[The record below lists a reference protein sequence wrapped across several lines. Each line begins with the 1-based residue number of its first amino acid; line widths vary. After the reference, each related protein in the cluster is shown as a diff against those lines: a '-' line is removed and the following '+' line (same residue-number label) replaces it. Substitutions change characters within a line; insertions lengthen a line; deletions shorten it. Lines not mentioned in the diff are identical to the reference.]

1 MKKEHVHKEQLGYKT
16 PKGYI
21 EHSKN
26 EMLIFTEGQTEM
38 QKTVM
43 SNWRKSLLAVAAT
56 VILAIGGFSISL
68 FDTPSDS
75 FEQLT
80 IESLD
85 VSEDEFDQW
94 FDENFVL
101 NDV

>member
-26 EMLIFTEGQTEM
+26 EMLIFIEGQTEIH
-38 QKTVM
+38 KPVM
-43 SNWRKSLLAVAAT
+43 SNWRKCLLAVAASF
-56 VILAIGGFSISL
+56 ILAIGVFSISL
-68 FDTPSDS
+68 FDTTSDS
-75 FEQLT
+75 FDQLT
-80 IESLD
+80 IQSLD

-94 FDENFVL
+94 FHENFVL

>member
-1 MKKEHVHKEQLGYKT
+1 
-16 PKGYI
+16 
-21 EHSKN
+21 
-26 EMLIFTEGQTEM
+26 M

-43 SNWRKSLLAVAAT
+43 SDRRKSLLAVAAT

-68 FDTPSDS
+68 FDTSSDS